1 MQLTLGVTLAV
12 LAAGFLHAGWNALLK
27 STGGGDVLLDTA
39 AVVGGSS
46 FCGLALLAFVPVPDS
61 ASWPFIAASATIH
74 FGYYLTLVQAYRTG
88 DLSFAYPLMRGTA
101 PLIVA
106 VLGSIFL
113 RELPSAQMTAGILFI
128 SLGIVSIAFV
138 QIRGGRRRHPPAA
151 AYWAFANAAIIA
163 VYTLIDGAGAR
174 ASGNAI
180 GYVCWLIFLE
190 GIPFVAWVLLRRGAP
205 ARAYLRRG
213 WRVGLGGGA
222 CSLAAY
228 GIVLWAMSRAP
239 IAAVAA
245 LRETSVLFA
254 ALIGSLWLKEGF
266 GWRRAAGAASVVVG
280 IAALKL

>member
-1 MQLTLGVTLAV
+1 MVPLP
-12 LAAGFLHAGWNALLK
+12 
-27 STGGGDVLLDTA
+27 DPTA
-39 AVVGGSS
+39 
-46 FCGLALLAFVPVPDS
+46 
-61 ASWPFIAASATIH
+61 WKFIAASATIH

-113 RELPSAQMTAGILFI
+113 RELPTAQMTAGILLI
-128 SLGIVSIAFV
+128 CVGVVSIAFV
-138 QIRGGRRRHPPAA
+138 QGGGRRRHPPAA

-163 VYTLIDGAGAR
+163 AYTLIDGAGAR
-174 ASGNAI
+174 ASGNALS
-180 GYVCWLIFLE
+180 YVCWLIFLE
-190 GIPFVAWVLLRRGAP
+190 GIPFVAWVLSRRGA
-205 ARAYLRRG
+205 RGWVYLKRG
-213 WRVGLGGGA
+213 WRTGLGGGA

-228 GIVLWAMSRAP
+228 GIVLWAMTRAP

-266 GWRRAAGAASVVVG
+266 GWRRVAGAASVVAG